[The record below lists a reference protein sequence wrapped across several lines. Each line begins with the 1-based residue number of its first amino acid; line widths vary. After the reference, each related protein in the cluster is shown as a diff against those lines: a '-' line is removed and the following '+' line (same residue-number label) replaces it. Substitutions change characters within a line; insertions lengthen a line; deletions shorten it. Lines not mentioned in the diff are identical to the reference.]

1 MKVRIDL
8 LIWAILLVG
17 ACSDSGN
24 YVDHEKDKVNND
36 FEHRINMP
44 HGAKDISQYDR
55 YYYIFGDI
63 IVGEFIRNPNGKGRS
78 IFLNNEAE
86 LPHIMDGGC
95 GVINFRANLRKVES
109 ATISCN
115 GDA

>member
-63 IVGEFIRNPNGKGRS
+63 IV
-78 IFLNNEAE
+78 
-86 LPHIMDGGC
+86 
-95 GVINFRANLRKVES
+95 
-109 ATISCN
+109 
-115 GDA
+115 